1 MTGLSARYAFV
12 PTTEILVGL
21 REKDWVPVWAEQQR
35 VRTESRFGF
44 QKHLIRF
51 RRTDQMR
58 TLDEWNAEL
67 VLTNSH
73 DALCAYVLQVG
84 IFRRLCTNGL
94 VVSDECFE
102 AIHFRHAGLKPEEV
116 VAASFRIL
124 EYVPKLGALIEQ
136 LRNRMLNDA
145 EALDFA
151 TQALLLR
158 YDNPDEAPVEPRTLL
173 SVRRPEDEPNDLWTT
188 FNRVQE
194 NLVRGGISDAKRDR
208 RGRVRSVR
216 SLRGIDSKVSLSKGL
231 WNLAEQ
237 LSAMRN

>member
-1 MTGLSARYAFV
+1 
-12 PTTEILVGL
+12 
-21 REKDWVPVWAEQQR
+21 
-35 VRTESRFGF
+35 
-44 QKHLIRF
+44 
-51 RRTDQMR
+51 
-58 TLDEWNAEL
+58 
-67 VLTNSH
+67 
-73 DALCAYVLQVG
+73 VLQVG

-94 VVSDECFE
+94 VVSDESFE
-102 AIHFRHAGLKPEEV
+102 AIRFRHAGLKAEEV
-116 VAASFRIL
+116 VEASFRIL
-124 EYVPKLGALIEQ
+124 EYVPKLGALIER

-158 YDNPDEAPVEPRTLL
+158 YDNPDEAPVEPRALL
-173 SVRRPEDEPNDLWTT
+173 SIRRPEDQPNDLWTT

-208 RGRVRSVR
+208 RGHIRSVR